1 MIQISNI
8 NKSFKKK
15 RVLKNI
21 SFDIEKGTCV
31 ALIGK
36 NGAGKSTLV
45 DILSNKIIAD
55 DGVIFDKD
63 NLLQSKNRSIMFQ
76 KTIFPD
82 QLKVIEIIK
91 LYQSF
96 YENPLTL
103 DVIIELTKFN
113 SNQLNQFANQLSGG
127 QQRLLDFVISLIGQ
141 PQLIL
146 LDEPTSNMDIEM
158 REYFWSIIAKLKEEN
173 RTILYTSHYIEEV
186 ERMSDKIILIENG
199 EVKLNDDT
207 SHIKVNQQSEI
218 TLSDEYLSKLK
229 HDANELKI
237 LMNHNGTIKI
247 LTSNVSDTILYLLQH
262 HINLNDLK
270 YIKYLLSIL
279 TLTIKSKGVLYMI
292 LNYLKFEFKV
302 LFRKKTALFL
312 SIFFPAIFYILFTSI
327 LDLPSDVK
335 LRFYKEYMYSMTV
348 YSLISFSLMAFPID
362 IINEKQN
369 GWRQKLMATPL
380 TPASY
385 YISKI
390 VKTMAQFAI
399 AIIVIF
405 MIGHFYKGV
414 TLSISQWI
422 ESGVL
427 LWLGASLL
435 ITFGVL
441 FSLINDIQK
450 ASALGNIVTIG
461 LAVLGGLW
469 FSVNT
474 FPNWLQHIAHVLP
487 SYHLRKLGL
496 DIVSNHHIDLRS
508 FGILILYAVGSLI
521 VVYCIRHFK
530 RAE

>member
-21 SFDIEKGTCV
+21 SFDIEKGACI

-55 DGVIFDKD
+55 DGVILDKD
-63 NLLQSKNRSIMFQ
+63 KLLQSENRSIMFQ
-76 KTIFPD
+76 KTMFPD

-113 SNQLNQFANQLSGG
+113 SNQLNQFANKLSGG

-141 PQLIL
+141 PQIIL

-229 HDANELKI
+229 QDANELKI
-237 LMNHNGTIKI
+237 LKNHNGTIKI
-247 LTSNVSDTILYLLQH
+247 LTTNVSDTILYLLQH
-262 HINLNDLK
+262 HINLNDIEIHK
-270 YIKYLLSIL
+270 VSIIDTYFNNKKQRGSIYGTKLLE
-279 TLTIKSKGVLYMI
+279 
-292 LNYLKFEFKV
+292 N
-302 LFRKKTALFL
+302 
-312 SIFFPAIFYILFTSI
+312 
-327 LDLPSDVK
+327 
-335 LRFYKEYMYSMTV
+335 
-348 YSLISFSLMAFPID
+348 
-362 IINEKQN
+362 
-369 GWRQKLMATPL
+369 
-380 TPASY
+380 
-385 YISKI
+385 
-390 VKTMAQFAI
+390 
-399 AIIVIF
+399 
-405 MIGHFYKGV
+405 
-414 TLSISQWI
+414 
-422 ESGVL
+422 
-427 LWLGASLL
+427 
-435 ITFGVL
+435 
-441 FSLINDIQK
+441 
-450 ASALGNIVTIG
+450 
-461 LAVLGGLW
+461 
-469 FSVNT
+469 
-474 FPNWLQHIAHVLP
+474 
-487 SYHLRKLGL
+487 
-496 DIVSNHHIDLRS
+496 
-508 FGILILYAVGSLI
+508 
-521 VVYCIRHFK
+521 
-530 RAE
+530 

>member
-1 MIQISNI
+1 MVHLIQISNI

-237 LMNHNGTIKI
+237 LMNHNDTIKI

-262 HINLNDLK
+262 HINLNDIEIHK
-270 YIKYLLSIL
+270 VSIIDTYFNNKKQRGSIYDPKLLEI
-279 TLTIKSKGVLYMI
+279 
-292 LNYLKFEFKV
+292 
-302 LFRKKTALFL
+302 
-312 SIFFPAIFYILFTSI
+312 
-327 LDLPSDVK
+327 
-335 LRFYKEYMYSMTV
+335 
-348 YSLISFSLMAFPID
+348 
-362 IINEKQN
+362 
-369 GWRQKLMATPL
+369 
-380 TPASY
+380 
-385 YISKI
+385 
-390 VKTMAQFAI
+390 
-399 AIIVIF
+399 
-405 MIGHFYKGV
+405 
-414 TLSISQWI
+414 
-422 ESGVL
+422 
-427 LWLGASLL
+427 
-435 ITFGVL
+435 
-441 FSLINDIQK
+441 
-450 ASALGNIVTIG
+450 
-461 LAVLGGLW
+461 
-469 FSVNT
+469 
-474 FPNWLQHIAHVLP
+474 
-487 SYHLRKLGL
+487 
-496 DIVSNHHIDLRS
+496 
-508 FGILILYAVGSLI
+508 
-521 VVYCIRHFK
+521 
-530 RAE
+530 

>member
-1 MIQISNI
+1 MVHLIQISNI

-15 RVLKNI
+15 RVLKNV

-63 NLLQSKNRSIMFQ
+63 NLLQSENRSIMFQ

-199 EVKLNDDT
+199 EIKLNDST
-207 SHIKVNQQSEI
+207 SHIRTNQQSQI
-218 TLSDEYLSKLK
+218 TLSDEYKRKLK
-229 HDANELKI
+229 PDKDDLVIQK
-237 LMNHNGTIKI
+237 NHNGTIKI
-247 LTSNVSDTILYLLQH
+247 ITSNVNDTILYLQQL
-262 HINLNDLK
+262 HINLD
-270 YIKYLLSIL
+270 
-279 TLTIKSKGVLYMI
+279 
-292 LNYLKFEFKV
+292 
-302 LFRKKTALFL
+302 
-312 SIFFPAIFYILFTSI
+312 
-327 LDLPSDVK
+327 
-335 LRFYKEYMYSMTV
+335 
-348 YSLISFSLMAFPID
+348 D
-362 IINEKQN
+362 IE
-369 GWRQKLMATPL
+369 
-380 TPASY
+380 
-385 YISKI
+385 
-390 VKTMAQFAI
+390 
-399 AIIVIF
+399 
-405 MIGHFYKGV
+405 
-414 TLSISQWI
+414 
-422 ESGVL
+422 
-427 LWLGASLL
+427 
-435 ITFGVL
+435 
-441 FSLINDIQK
+441 IQK
-450 ASALGNIVTIG
+450 VSIVD
-461 LAVLGGLW
+461 
-469 FSVNT
+469 
-474 FPNWLQHIAHVLP
+474 
-487 SYHLRKLGL
+487 SYFNNKKQRGSNYDTKLL
-496 DIVSNHHIDLRS
+496 ENRI
-508 FGILILYAVGSLI
+508 
-521 VVYCIRHFK
+521 
-530 RAE
+530 

>member
-63 NLLQSKNRSIMFQ
+63 NLLQSENRSIMFQ

-199 EVKLNDDT
+199 EIKLNDST
-207 SHIKVNQQSEI
+207 SHIRTNQQSQI
-218 TLSDEYLSKLK
+218 TLSDEYKRKLK
-229 HDANELKI
+229 PDKDDLVIQK
-237 LMNHNGTIKI
+237 NHNGTIKI
-247 LTSNVSDTILYLLQH
+247 ITSNVNDTILYLQQL
-262 HINLNDLK
+262 HINLD
-270 YIKYLLSIL
+270 
-279 TLTIKSKGVLYMI
+279 
-292 LNYLKFEFKV
+292 
-302 LFRKKTALFL
+302 
-312 SIFFPAIFYILFTSI
+312 
-327 LDLPSDVK
+327 
-335 LRFYKEYMYSMTV
+335 
-348 YSLISFSLMAFPID
+348 D
-362 IINEKQN
+362 IE
-369 GWRQKLMATPL
+369 
-380 TPASY
+380 
-385 YISKI
+385 
-390 VKTMAQFAI
+390 
-399 AIIVIF
+399 
-405 MIGHFYKGV
+405 
-414 TLSISQWI
+414 
-422 ESGVL
+422 
-427 LWLGASLL
+427 
-435 ITFGVL
+435 
-441 FSLINDIQK
+441 IQK
-450 ASALGNIVTIG
+450 VSIVD
-461 LAVLGGLW
+461 
-469 FSVNT
+469 
-474 FPNWLQHIAHVLP
+474 
-487 SYHLRKLGL
+487 SYINNKKQRGSNYDTKLL
-496 DIVSNHHIDLRS
+496 ENRI
-508 FGILILYAVGSLI
+508 
-521 VVYCIRHFK
+521 
-530 RAE
+530 

>member
-1 MIQISNI
+1 MIHLIQISNI

-21 SFDIEKGTCV
+21 SFDIEKGTCI

-55 DGVIFDKD
+55 DGVILDTDK
-63 NLLQSKNRSIMFQ
+63 LLQSENRSIMFQ
-76 KTIFPD
+76 KTMFPD

-113 SNQLNQFANQLSGG
+113 SNQLNQFANKLSGG

-173 RTILYTSHYIEEV
+173 RTILYTSHYIEKV

-207 SHIKVNQQSEI
+207 SHFKVNQQSEI

-229 HDANELKI
+229 QDANELKI

-262 HINLNDLK
+262 HINLNDIEIHK
-270 YIKYLLSIL
+270 VSIIDTYFNNKKQRGSIYGPKLLEI
-279 TLTIKSKGVLYMI
+279 
-292 LNYLKFEFKV
+292 
-302 LFRKKTALFL
+302 
-312 SIFFPAIFYILFTSI
+312 
-327 LDLPSDVK
+327 
-335 LRFYKEYMYSMTV
+335 
-348 YSLISFSLMAFPID
+348 
-362 IINEKQN
+362 
-369 GWRQKLMATPL
+369 
-380 TPASY
+380 
-385 YISKI
+385 
-390 VKTMAQFAI
+390 
-399 AIIVIF
+399 
-405 MIGHFYKGV
+405 
-414 TLSISQWI
+414 
-422 ESGVL
+422 
-427 LWLGASLL
+427 
-435 ITFGVL
+435 
-441 FSLINDIQK
+441 
-450 ASALGNIVTIG
+450 
-461 LAVLGGLW
+461 
-469 FSVNT
+469 
-474 FPNWLQHIAHVLP
+474 
-487 SYHLRKLGL
+487 
-496 DIVSNHHIDLRS
+496 
-508 FGILILYAVGSLI
+508 
-521 VVYCIRHFK
+521 
-530 RAE
+530 

>member
-21 SFDIEKGTCV
+21 SFDNEKGTCI

-55 DGVIFDKD
+55 DGVILDTDK
-63 NLLQSKNRSIMFQ
+63 LLQSENRSIMFQ
-76 KTIFPD
+76 KTMFPD

-113 SNQLNQFANQLSGG
+113 SNQLNQFANKLSGG

-207 SHIKVNQQSEI
+207 SHFKVNQQSEI

-229 HDANELKI
+229 QDANELKI

-262 HINLNDLK
+262 HINLNDIEIHK
-270 YIKYLLSIL
+270 VSIIDTYFNNKKQRGSIYGPKLLEI
-279 TLTIKSKGVLYMI
+279 
-292 LNYLKFEFKV
+292 
-302 LFRKKTALFL
+302 
-312 SIFFPAIFYILFTSI
+312 
-327 LDLPSDVK
+327 
-335 LRFYKEYMYSMTV
+335 
-348 YSLISFSLMAFPID
+348 
-362 IINEKQN
+362 
-369 GWRQKLMATPL
+369 
-380 TPASY
+380 
-385 YISKI
+385 
-390 VKTMAQFAI
+390 
-399 AIIVIF
+399 
-405 MIGHFYKGV
+405 
-414 TLSISQWI
+414 
-422 ESGVL
+422 
-427 LWLGASLL
+427 
-435 ITFGVL
+435 
-441 FSLINDIQK
+441 
-450 ASALGNIVTIG
+450 
-461 LAVLGGLW
+461 
-469 FSVNT
+469 
-474 FPNWLQHIAHVLP
+474 
-487 SYHLRKLGL
+487 
-496 DIVSNHHIDLRS
+496 
-508 FGILILYAVGSLI
+508 
-521 VVYCIRHFK
+521 
-530 RAE
+530 